1 MTAPPSA
8 PRFAPAS
15 AWRAIAPAGAALAFA
30 WLLGGPGSCAQVP
43 APQLLRVTDVSPRE
57 VERGDA
63 VAIAGE
69 GFPAGKP
76 ARITF
81 RGTLSRP
88 GERPVHDAEIVTTGT
103 VLGPERVVF
112 SMGEAAEAL
121 FCGAGDLATHTT
133 FEGEVEVA
141 FAAAARGAPP
151 VGGSLGHV
159 LFDVRPS
166 LRASDAARDAEGAR
180 LLEWLG
186 THAMP
191 APDTRAATGL
201 TLDVVTPGSRA
212 EAAGLAAGDVV
223 TRFDGVRVASAG
235 DVLAAPGER
244 EATASVR
251 RRGSAD
257 ETNLVV
263 GVSGFRRAPLDQL
276 ALPLMVVL
284 AALALVFLFAAPTP
298 WLLRDLLDGIVV
310 RIRSRSLAGY
320 SGGRAGH
327 GSPRPGLLAS
337 ALAQVVPPAGSSALA
352 DAAACALLSLMPFG
366 QYLVASQLD
375 VGVLFLGAATAVA
388 TAALLGA
395 GRASRGAKSGLH
407 VLWQHVPG
415 AVAVLCVVVSTG
427 SVRIQEIARAQGGL
441 PWQWMALRS
450 PPLLAALCLLLA
462 CALVEP
468 EEEAPRQGLA
478 ALVDDAADGDA
489 GDHGPLSR
497 RRRRPWLDS
506 AARTHRIVL
515 AGLAVA
521 LLLGG
526 WRVPGVAPAVQ
537 DARPALE
544 LAGAALYLGK
554 TWAVLVGLALVR
566 TLWPRRS
573 LAERSRAVALRL
585 LPLAL
590 GTLGATALWAWW
602 RPAPAIEIL
611 AGGVLAVLVV
621 AIFAALATRVRH
633 ALAAAG
639 RNAAADGSRVSLFL

>member
-1 MTAPPSA
+1 MTVDRSRSA
-8 PRFAPAS
+8 LAPAS
-15 AWRAIAPAGAALAFA
+15 AWRAVAPAGAALAFA

-43 APQLLRVTDVSPRE
+43 APQLVQVTDVSPRE
-57 VERGDA
+57 VERGDS

-69 GFPAGKP
+69 GFPAGKT
-76 ARITF
+76 ARVTF

-103 VLGPERVVF
+103 VIGPERVVF

-121 FCGAGDLATHTT
+121 FCGAGDMATHTT
-133 FEGEVEVA
+133 FDGEVEVA

-151 VGGSLGHV
+151 VGGSLARV
-159 LFDVRPS
+159 VFDVRPS
-166 LRASDAARDAEGAR
+166 MRASDATRDAEGVR
-180 LLEWLG
+180 LLAWLG
-186 THAMP
+186 AHAAP
-191 APDTRAATGL
+191 APDTRLAAGV
-201 TLDVVTPGSRA
+201 TLDAVSPGSRA

-223 TRFDGVRVASAG
+223 TRFDGVRVASVG
-235 DVLAAPGER
+235 DVLPAPGER
-244 EATASVR
+244 EATAVVR
-251 RRGSAD
+251 RRGSTD
-257 ETNLVV
+257 EATVPV

-276 ALPLMVVL
+276 ALPLLVVL

-298 WLLRDLLDGIVV
+298 WFLRDLLDGIVV
-310 RIRSRSLAGY
+310 RIRSRALAGY
-320 SGGRAGH
+320 GGGRPAH
-327 GSPRPGLLAS
+327 RSPSPGLFAS

-388 TAALLGA
+388 TAALLGT
-395 GRASRGAKSGLH
+395 GLASRGAKSALH

-427 SVRIQEIARAQGGL
+427 SVRIQEIARAQGGA

-468 EEEAPRQGLA
+468 EEEAPRKGLA
-478 ALVDDAADGDA
+478 ALVDAASDADA
-489 GDHGPLSR
+489 GDQGPRSR
-497 RRRRPWLDS
+497 RLRRPWLDA
-506 AARTHRIVL
+506 AARTHRLVL

-554 TWAVLVGLALVR
+554 TWTVVVGLALVR
-566 TLWPRRS
+566 SLWPRPS
-573 LAERSRAVALRL
+573 LPERSRTVALRL
-585 LPLAL
+585 LPVSLA
-590 GTLGATALWAWW
+590 TLGATALWSWW
-602 RPAPAIEIL
+602 RPAPAVEVL

-621 AIFAALATRVRH
+621 ALLAALAARVRH
-633 ALAAAG
+633 ALGAAD
-639 RNAAADGSRVSLFL
+639 RNAAVDGSRVSVFL